1 MGAAS
6 AADDV
11 SIDAVDASVDDA
23 VAVDAVS
30 EDIGDFSEVEETP
43 ISDDTNIGD
52 VLKDMQPHD
61 IIYVNGSLEDNDP
74 EEDDI
79 TGQSWE
85 RMGFYICLI

>member
-1 MGAAS
+1 MKLKYVAIFLVLLCCFMGAAS

-43 ISDDTNIGD
+43 ISDDTNIGEI
-52 VLKDMQPHD
+52 D
-61 IIYVNGSLEDNDP
+61 IE
-74 EEDDI
+74 
-79 TGQSWE
+79 
-85 RMGFYICLI
+85 

>member
-1 MGAAS
+1 MKLKYVAIFLVLLCCLMGAAS

-43 ISDDTNIGD
+43 ISDDTNIGEI
-52 VLKDMQPHD
+52 D
-61 IIYVNGSLEDNDP
+61 I
-74 EEDDI
+74 
-79 TGQSWE
+79 E
-85 RMGFYICLI
+85 RKLF